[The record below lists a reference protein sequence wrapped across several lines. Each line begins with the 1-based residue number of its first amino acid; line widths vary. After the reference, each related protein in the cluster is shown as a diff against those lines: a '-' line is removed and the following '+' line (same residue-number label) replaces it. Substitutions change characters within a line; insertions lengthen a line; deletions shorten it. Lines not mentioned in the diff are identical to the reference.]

1 MLHHGPKRAIE
12 REKERKGIK
21 TNKAFKI
28 DGSLGEKSELKVTR
42 RSTKCVSLK

>member
-1 MLHHGPKRAIE
+1 MGPSKARERE
-12 REKERKGIK
+12 REKEREGIK

-28 DGSLGEKSELKVTR
+28 DGSLEEKRELKVIR